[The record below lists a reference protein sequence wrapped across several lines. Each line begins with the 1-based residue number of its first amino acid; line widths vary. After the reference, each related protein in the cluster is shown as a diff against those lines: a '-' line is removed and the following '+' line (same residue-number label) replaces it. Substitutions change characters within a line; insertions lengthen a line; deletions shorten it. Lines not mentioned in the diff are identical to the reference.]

1 MKIDNPYVYRV
12 FSKVEFENFKNKK
25 FFNGNEF
32 DLKSGFIHLSKKEQL
47 KETLSKYFKNEK
59 DLERYI
65 IKLSDNGAS
74 KLKRSDLEKYLE
86 KANFQATTV
95 TEGVSVGLAGDE
107 ESWMGFFCEKIL

>member
-12 FSKVEFENFKNKK
+12 FSRVEFENFKNKK

-59 DLERYI
+59 DLVIAEFKTENLTDY
-65 IKLSDNGAS
+65 
-74 KLKRSDLEKYLE
+74 LKWEVSRNNKVFPHFYNNLKFTWLHKIYKKADL
-86 KANFQATTV
+86 
-95 TEGVSVGLAGDE
+95 
-107 ESWMGFFCEKIL
+107 

>member
-59 DLERYI
+59 DLVIAEFKTENLIDYLRWEVSRNNKVFPHFY
-65 IKLSDNGAS
+65 NN
-74 KLKRSDLEKYLE
+74 LEFTWLNKIYK
-86 KANFQATTV
+86 KA
-95 TEGVSVGLAGDE
+95 D
-107 ESWMGFFCEKIL
+107 I

>member
-1 MKIDNPYVYRV
+1 VKIDNPYVYRV

-59 DLERYI
+59 DLVIAEFKTENLIDYLRWEVSRNNKVFPHFY
-65 IKLSDNGAS
+65 NN
-74 KLKRSDLEKYLE
+74 LEFTWLNKIYK
-86 KANFQATTV
+86 KA
-95 TEGVSVGLAGDE
+95 D
-107 ESWMGFFCEKIL
+107 I